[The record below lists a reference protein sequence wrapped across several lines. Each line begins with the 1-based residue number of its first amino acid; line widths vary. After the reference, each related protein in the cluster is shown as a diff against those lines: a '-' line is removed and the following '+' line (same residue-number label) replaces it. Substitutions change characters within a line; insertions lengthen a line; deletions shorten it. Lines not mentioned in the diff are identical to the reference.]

1 MEAHSLASLN
11 LLAANP
17 PQYPEN
23 PSETRLEPLV
33 LYISR
38 VPGTRGIWKPPHRI
52 ARSKNSQ
59 IFADVILSPFK
70 PQIKNVTGGDVSS
83 SLYYVHLEIP
93 MLDITGPQPLRDDAQ
108 GRSSED
114 SSMTRT
120 IARKPVP
127 GSISSQTPNI
137 SIQGD
142 QQQQQQQ
149 QPQITFGNPTL
160 RPPTDLSVSFNSQDA
175 EVAPP
180 LPPRQYEW
188 SGSGFSERSSE
199 RNAPDGSQQLRPS
212 ASRRK
217 PVGPRQ
223 LSDIPQSR
231 VSMDETARSRDQTR
245 DRAATMGHTRQSRSL
260 SPIKNSEYSTPP
272 FTLSLIRRDP
282 GTGDQWNVGK
292 ISSYEVNTEVEE
304 TGQSAMY
311 LSASSEQRSPRH
323 PPIDIHIESAGY
335 AKFRGRPSSAI
346 PPRRSMDADR
356 SFMDMASGPRADGMF
371 SRQVSMAY
379 SRSFGS
385 AIRSK
390 FHQMEQAA
398 RKKTAHNRSESEA
411 SANSFSSGEYKS
423 GSPTSSRPDKMK
435 PRGYTF
441 TSPWGGRCEFRT
453 GNGGRSLLC
462 HHFLH
467 EGEVGAYNPLVPEA
481 SPSRSST
488 VVSELR
494 FNLPGSDLFPSGEVP
509 KGDDRRLGHFSKFI
523 KSAMERYEDRDED
536 DVISPFDVNIGGERA
551 GGGNRGKR
559 AKLGKLI
566 IYHDGLKMLDLLV
579 AANMGLW
586 WGTWEKSF

>member
-23 PSETRLEPLV
+23 PSETRQEPLV

-38 VPGTRGIWKPPHRI
+38 VPGTR
-52 ARSKNSQ
+52 
-59 IFADVILSPFK
+59 DVILSPFK
-70 PQIKNVTGGDVSS
+70 PQLKNVTGGDVSS
-83 SLYYVHLEIP
+83 SLYYVHLELP
-93 MLDITGPQPLRDDAQ
+93 MLDITGPQPLRDEAQ

-114 SSMTRT
+114 SSVART

-142 QQQQQQQ
+142 Q
-149 QPQITFGNPTL
+149 PQMAYGNPTL
-160 RPPTDLSVSFNSQDA
+160 RPPSDLSVPNSQDA
-175 EVAPP
+175 NYAPP
-180 LPPRQYEW
+180 LPPRRFED
-188 SGSGFSERSSE
+188 SGLGLSESSFE
-199 RNAPDGSQQLRPS
+199 SNARDGPQQLRSS

-231 VSMDETARSRDQTR
+231 VSMDEAARSRDQTR
-245 DRAATMGHTRQSRSL
+245 DRTATMGHTRQSRSL
-260 SPIKNSEYSTPP
+260 SPMKSIEYSTPP

-292 ISSYEVNTEVEE
+292 ISSYEVNTLAREA
-304 TGQSAMY
+304 GQSTTY
-311 LSASSEQRSPRH
+311 LSASSEQRSPQH

-356 SFMDMASGPRADGMF
+356 PFMDMAPGTRADGMF
-371 SRQVSMAY
+371 SRQVSMSY

-390 FHQMEQAA
+390 FHQIEQAA
-398 RKKTAHNRSESEA
+398 RKKAHNRSESEA

-481 SPSRSST
+481 SPSRSAST

-494 FNLPGSDLFPSGEVP
+494 FNLPGSDLFPSGEVA

>member
-1 MEAHSLASLN
+1 
-11 LLAANP
+11 
-17 PQYPEN
+17 
-23 PSETRLEPLV
+23 
-33 LYISR
+33 
-38 VPGTRGIWKPPHRI
+38 
-52 ARSKNSQ
+52 
-59 IFADVILSPFK
+59 
-70 PQIKNVTGGDVSS
+70 
-83 SLYYVHLEIP
+83 
-93 MLDITGPQPLRDDAQ
+93 MLDITGPQPLRDEAQ

-114 SSMTRT
+114 SSVART

-142 QQQQQQQ
+142 QLQQSQV
-149 QPQITFGNPTL
+149 PYGNPIL
-160 RPPTDLSVSFNSQDA
+160 QPPGDPNVPFNPQDA
-175 EVAPP
+175 NYAPYAPP
-180 LPPRQYEW
+180 LPPRRFED
-188 SGSGFSERSSE
+188 SGLGLSDSSSE
-199 RNAPDGSQQLRPS
+199 LNARAGPQQLGPS

-217 PVGPRQ
+217 PVGSRQ

-231 VSMDETARSRDQTR
+231 LSMDETARSRDQTR

-260 SPIKNSEYSTPP
+260 SPMKSSEYSTPP

-292 ISSYEVNTEVEE
+292 ISSFEVNTLAGE
-304 TGQSAMY
+304 TGQPATY

-335 AKFRGRPSSAI
+335 AKFRGQPSSAI
-346 PPRRSMDADR
+346 PPRRSMDTDR
-356 SFMDMASGPRADGMF
+356 AFTEMAQGPRADGMF
-371 SRQVSMAY
+371 YRQVSMSY

-398 RKKTAHNRSESEA
+398 RKKAHNRSGSEA
-411 SANSFSSGEYKS
+411 SANSLSSGEYKS

-467 EGEVGAYNPLVPEA
+467 EGEVGAYNPLVPDA
-481 SPSRSST
+481 SPSRSAST

-494 FNLPGSDLFPSGEVP
+494 FNLPGSDLFPSGEVS
-509 KGDDRRLGHFSKFI
+509 KGDGDRRLGHFSKFI

-536 DVISPFDVNIGGERA
+536 DVISPFDVNVGGERA

-586 WGTWEKSF
+586 WGTWERSF

>member
-1 MEAHSLASLN
+1 
-11 LLAANP
+11 
-17 PQYPEN
+17 
-23 PSETRLEPLV
+23 
-33 LYISR
+33 
-38 VPGTRGIWKPPHRI
+38 
-52 ARSKNSQ
+52 
-59 IFADVILSPFK
+59 
-70 PQIKNVTGGDVSS
+70 
-83 SLYYVHLEIP
+83 
-93 MLDITGPQPLRDDAQ
+93 MLDVAGPQLLRDDAQ

-127 GSISSQTPNI
+127 GSVSSQTPNI

-149 QPQITFGNPTL
+149 QPQITFGNPGL
-160 RPPTDLSVSFNSQDA
+160 RPPNDVGVPFSSQDA
-175 EVAPP
+175 DYAPP
-180 LPPRQYEW
+180 LPPRRFEY
-188 SGSGFSERSSE
+188 SGLGLSDNSSE
-199 RNAPDGSQQLRPS
+199 RDAPDGPQQLRPS
-212 ASRRK
+212 VSTRRK

-231 VSMDETARSRDQTR
+231 LSMDETARSRDQTR
-245 DRAATMGHTRQSRSL
+245 DRTATMGHTRQSRSQ
-260 SPIKNSEYSTPP
+260 SPMKDSEYSTPP

-282 GTGDQWNVGK
+282 STGDQWNIGK
-292 ISSYEVNTEVEE
+292 ISSYEVNTEVGE
-304 TGQSAMY
+304 TGQSATY
-311 LSASSEQRSPRH
+311 LSASSEQRSPQH

-335 AKFRGRPSSAI
+335 AKFRGRPSSAV

-356 SFMDMASGPRADGMF
+356 SFMDGAPGPRADGIF
-371 SRQVSMAY
+371 SRQVSMSY

-390 FHQMEQAA
+390 FHQMERAA
-398 RKKTAHNRSESEA
+398 RKKAHNRSESEA

-441 TSPWGGRCEFRT
+441 TSPWGNRCEFRT

-481 SPSRSST
+481 SPSRSSST

-509 KGDDRRLGHFSKFI
+509 KGDDRRLGHFSKFL

-536 DVISPFDVNIGGERA
+536 DVISPFDVDIGGERA

-586 WGTWEKSF
+586 WGTWERSF

>member
-23 PSETRLEPLV
+23 PSETRLEPMV

-38 VPGTRGIWKPPHRI
+38 VPGTR
-52 ARSKNSQ
+52 
-59 IFADVILSPFK
+59 DVILSPFK
-70 PQIKNVTGGDVSS
+70 PQVKNVTGGDVSS

-93 MLDITGPQPLRDDAQ
+93 MLDVTGPQPLRDEMQ

-142 QQQQQQQ
+142 QQQQQQ
-149 QPQITFGNPTL
+149 PQITYGNPTL
-160 RPPTDLSVSFNSQDA
+160 RPPNDPSVPLSSQDA
-175 EVAPP
+175 DYAPP
-180 LPPRQYEW
+180 LPPRRFEY
-188 SGSGFSERSSE
+188 SGLGLSDSSSE
-199 RNAPDGSQQLRPS
+199 LNAPDGSQQLRPS

-223 LSDIPQSR
+223 LSDIHSSR
-231 VSMDETARSRDQTR
+231 LSMDETARSRDPTR
-245 DRAATMGHTRQSRSL
+245 DRTTTMGHTRQSRSL
-260 SPIKNSEYSTPP
+260 SPMKNSEYSTPP

-292 ISSYEVNTEVEE
+292 ISSYEVNTEVGE

-311 LSASSEQRSPRH
+311 LSASSEQRSPQH

-356 SFMDMASGPRADGMF
+356 SFMDMAPGPRADGMF
-371 SRQVSMAY
+371 SRQVSMSY

-398 RKKTAHNRSESEA
+398 RKKAHNRSESEA

-467 EGEVGAYNPLVPEA
+467 EGEVGAYNPLVPDA
-481 SPSRSST
+481 SPSRSASV

-509 KGDDRRLGHFSKFI
+509 KGDDRRLGHFSKLI

-566 IYHDGLKMLDLLV
+566 IYHDGLKMLDLVV

>member
-23 PSETRLEPLV
+23 PSETRQEPLV

-38 VPGTRGIWKPPHRI
+38 VPGTR
-52 ARSKNSQ
+52 
-59 IFADVILSPFK
+59 DVILSPFK

-83 SLYYVHLEIP
+83 SLYYVHLELP
-93 MLDITGPQPLRDDAQ
+93 MLDITGPQALRDEAQ

-114 SSMTRT
+114 SSATRT

-127 GSISSQTPNI
+127 GSISSQTPDI

-142 QQQQQQQ
+142 QLH
-149 QPQITFGNPTL
+149 QPQITYGNPTL
-160 RPPTDLSVSFNSQDA
+160 RPPSNLSVPFDPQDPDY
-175 EVAPP
+175 APP
-180 LPPRQYEW
+180 LPPRRFED
-188 SGSGFSERSSE
+188 SGLGLSDSSSE
-199 RNAPDGSQQLRPS
+199 LRASAP
-212 ASRRK
+212 RRK
-217 PVGPRQ
+217 PIGPRQ

-231 VSMDETARSRDQTR
+231 LSMDETARSRDQTR
-245 DRAATMGHTRQSRSL
+245 DRSSTFGHTRQSRSL
-260 SPIKNSEYSTPP
+260 SPIKSSEYTAPP

-282 GTGDQWNVGK
+282 GSGDQWNVGK
-292 ISSYEVNTEVEE
+292 ISSYETLAGEM
-304 TGQSAMY
+304 GQSPMY
-311 LSASSEQRSPRH
+311 LSASSEQRSPQH

-335 AKFRGRPSSAI
+335 AKFRARPSSAI
-346 PPRRSMDADR
+346 LPRRSMDTDR
-356 SFMDMASGPRADGMF
+356 PFMETALGPRSDTMMF
-371 SRQVSMAY
+371 SRQVAMSY

-398 RKKTAHNRSESEA
+398 RKKTHNRNGSEA
-411 SANSFSSGEYKS
+411 SVNSFSSGENKS

-467 EGEVGAYNPLVPEA
+467 EGEVGAYNPLVPDA
-481 SPSRSST
+481 TPSRSASV

-494 FNLPGSDLFPSGEVP
+494 FNLPGSDLFPSGETP
-509 KGDDRRLGHFSKFI
+509 KGDGDRRLGHFSKLI
-523 KSAMERYEDRDED
+523 KSAMDRYEDREED
-536 DVISPFDVNIGGERA
+536 DVLSPFDMNIGGEKA